1 MSSFG
6 LIAELTEYRAGKS
19 ILVVDQHKQ
28 LGGQWNDA
36 YDYVALHHYTWT
48 YTVQGYPW
56 PPEIA
61 ADRAHQATKAQLL
74 TYFKT
79 IEKDFLAKGVEIHY
93 GHEMTAK
100 ELIPGKD
107 GEYKVTLRKYEAADD
122 IGSSKEGG
130 ATFDISAKK
139 LIMCTHTRHNS
150 PPFRKIMTEASGKP
164 VPNNIY
170 PYQIGAQMIPQ
181 VKTIIA
187 QKQKIAVIG
196 GGKTGVDAM
205 MHLHWTHGVPLDQF
219 VWIKKHDLAYA
230 LRVPPAIEADLEGRN
245 ATFFALMACWYRGG
259 LNSRLTVC
267 TSKGGPSLEYG
278 QPRAPIMAT
287 TGGGVLG
294 HEELAA
300 LRQIEQ
306 HISGLKTNAPGK
318 LTLEN
323 GEVIAADWVL
333 WCHGYDVAQRHASVP
348 RGTME
353 YFLFDKGCY
362 IPMNFFAGAA
372 TGGRPLGRAFLLWE
386 DGLMPWPK
394 TDKEWYYNCFTYYYA
409 WIWWMLFWLVGKV
422 GGAGNSSTWFIKGSM
437 MERVFLHGILYRIG
451 KNTRYKEFGETS
463 LSKEQLFWPKRF
475 RSISEFF
482 MIW

>member
-1 MSSFG
+1 MS
-6 LIAELTEYRAGKS
+6 AQRAVVGDVVVCARPQ

-230 LRVPPAIEADLEGRN
+230 LRYATRPAR
-245 ATFFALMACWYRGG
+245 
-259 LNSRLTVC
+259 
-267 TSKGGPSLEYG
+267 
-278 QPRAPIMAT
+278 
-287 TGGGVLG
+287 
-294 HEELAA
+294 
-300 LRQIEQ
+300 
-306 HISGLKTNAPGK
+306 
-318 LTLEN
+318 
-323 GEVIAADWVL
+323 
-333 WCHGYDVAQRHASVP
+333 
-348 RGTME
+348 
-353 YFLFDKGCY
+353 
-362 IPMNFFAGAA
+362 
-372 TGGRPLGRAFLLWE
+372 
-386 DGLMPWPK
+386 
-394 TDKEWYYNCFTYYYA
+394 
-409 WIWWMLFWLVGKV
+409 V
-422 GGAGNSSTWFIKGSM
+422 GGEICGRRLPCACRVTVGRSHGWDRAAGWGACTLS
-437 MERVFLHGILYRIG
+437 H
-451 KNTRYKEFGETS
+451 TRCWT
-463 LSKEQLFWPKRF
+463 P
-475 RSISEFF
+475 
-482 MIW
+482 